1 MESER
6 FTHKSI
12 MLNEVLG
19 IIEPSENEIYV
30 DCTLGAGGH
39 TKEILKTA
47 QCKVIGID
55 RDPLAFSMNND
66 EYNSYGDRLD
76 LVQGRFGDLEKH
88 INGLGI
94 KKVDAIFLDLGVSSM
109 QLDNADRGF
118 SFRFDAPL
126 DMRMGNDGQTA
137 SDIVNKFKEEDLANI
152 IYGYGEERK
161 SRRIAHGIV
170 ERRKIKR
177 IETTFE
183 LSEII
188 KNSLGK
194 KYSKIHPST
203 KTFQALRIYLNDEL
217 RELYNV
223 LIVSDSLL
231 NEGGR
236 LIVIAFHSLE
246 DRIVKN
252 FLRYNSVSEKKFNL
266 GSVSKPFFYRNR
278 RASKPTDDEIK
289 INPRARS
296 ARLRYAYKT
305 SFNYKGQEAGHSYN
319 NYGGI
324 SV

>member
-1 MESER
+1 
-6 FTHKSI
+6 
-12 MLNEVLG
+12 
-19 IIEPSENEIYV
+19 
-30 DCTLGAGGH
+30 
-39 TKEILKTA
+39 
-47 QCKVIGID
+47 
-55 RDPLAFSMNND
+55 
-66 EYNSYGDRLD
+66 
-76 LVQGRFGDLEKH
+76 
-88 INGLGI
+88 
-94 KKVDAIFLDLGVSSM
+94 M
-109 QLDNADRGF
+109 QLDNVDRGF

-137 SDIVNKFKEEDLANI
+137 SDIVNKFKKEDLANI

-217 RELYNV
+217 RELYKA

-252 FLRYNSVSEKKFNL
+252 FLRYNSVSEKKFNIAENY
-266 GSVSKPFFYRNR
+266 PIHFF
-278 RASKPTDDEIK
+278 IK
-289 INPRARS
+289 IEELLS
-296 ARLRYAYKT
+296 
-305 SFNYKGQEAGHSYN
+305 QV
-319 NYGGI
+319 I
-324 SV
+324 SR